1 MCFSATASFVA
12 GVSLSGIGIVALK
25 RTTRWDQIPF
35 ALIPI
40 LFGIQQLIEGVLWL
54 SFHVHPGVAGTTTY
68 AFSVFSHTLWPI
80 FVPFAVAL
88 LEPVAWRRKT
98 MHAFQLAGLGVG
110 LYLFYFIVRYPVT
123 AVMEEHILYVSPHFF
138 QAPTML
144 LYLAATC
151 VVSFF
156 SSHRT
161 VQVFGVLAL
170 VLFIVAYWIYT
181 TALFSVWCFF
191 SAVLSAM
198 ILLYFKS
205 GSRQHPQ
212 MVPASGTGR

>member
-12 GVSLSGIGIVALK
+12 GASLSGIGIAALK
-25 RTTRWDQIPF
+25 RAARRSEIPF
-35 ALIPI
+35 ALIPL
-40 LFGIQQLIEGVLWL
+40 LFGIQQAIEGMLWL
-54 SFHVHPGVAGTTTY
+54 SFHLHPGVVSATTY

-80 FVPFAVAL
+80 FVPFSVAL
-88 LEPVAWRRKT
+88 LEPVSWRRKV
-98 MHAFQLAGLGVG
+98 MQMFQVVGLSVG
-110 LYLFYFIVRYPVT
+110 LYLLYFIVRYPIT

-138 QAPTML
+138 QMPTML

-156 SSHRT
+156 SSRRI

-170 VLFIVAYWIYT
+170 LLFIVSYWFYT
-181 TALFSVWCFF
+181 TAMFSVWCFF

-198 ILLYFKS
+198 ILLYFLT
-205 GSRQHPQ
+205 GSRQRQQ
-212 MVPASGTGR
+212 MLRA